1 MPKLNLKQHLL
12 KKPEAPNHQA
22 RQRAVERNLINAE
35 SALGRTVFGQIQ
47 PGHSREF
54 FFLKKNVW
62 IWYEDGV
69 TLRYEVR
76 KDGVYKRVNEEEHYT
91 KISGDELT
99 NFKNATKAY
108 LKLIKTSIYNKK

>member
-91 KISGDELT
+91 KIFGDELT
-99 NFKNATKAY
+99 NFKNTTKAY

>member
-12 KKPEAPNHQA
+12 APRETPNHKA
-22 RQRAVERNLINAE
+22 RVQAVERNLINAE
-35 SALGRTVFGQIQ
+35 SARGRTVFGSIR

-54 FFLKKNVW
+54 FCLKKNVW

-69 TLRYEVR
+69 TIRYEVR
-76 KDGVYKRVNEEEHYT
+76 KNGVYKKVGEEEYYK
-91 KISGDELT
+91 KIEGAELT

-108 LKLIKTSIYNKK
+108 LKLIKQSIYQ